1 MTGFIIREIVN
12 IFNSDNNL
20 GLEKLT
26 TIGVKLNFSWF
37 LFNLKQKAYP
47 LWRLSI

>member
-1 MTGFIIREIVN
+1 MEASGFFMTGFIIREIVN

-26 TIGVKLNFSWF
+26 TIGIKLNFS
-37 LFNLKQKAYP
+37 
-47 LWRLSI
+47 